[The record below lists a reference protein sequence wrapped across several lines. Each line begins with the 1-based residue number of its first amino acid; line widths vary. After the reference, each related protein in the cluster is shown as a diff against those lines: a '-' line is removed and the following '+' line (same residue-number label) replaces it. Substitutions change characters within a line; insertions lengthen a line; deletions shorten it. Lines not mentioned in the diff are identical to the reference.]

1 MITNNIDSLFL
12 LLPGNKILFQ
22 ENFVVHFN
30 YGNKIKYSLWE
41 DFMKDKI
48 TI

>member
-1 MITNNIDSLFL
+1 MITNNIDSLSL

-22 ENFVVHFN
+22 ESFVVHFS
-30 YGNKIKYSLWE
+30 YGKKIKYSLWE

-48 TI
+48 II